1 MGPWWVWC
9 VYFFCGSKDWSI
21 FGWQYYDGTSN
32 ADEVRFLWWWLGI
45 AKTNARLSPACR
57 WKKNILIEY
66 KEDRKDGWEY
76 QFSCICSNTKRKGKT
91 LSSFGGVSIN
101 FEGKWWRNRIFG
113 HSPAW
118 QCWKRYIKHHLQCQC
133 IVLIELPHHVR
144 SGSKKEWL
152 VSFLA
157 KGFWHSCAIRYMC
170 SIVFRV
176 NRSYLLLERGKK
188 FTSPQR
194 GASWW
199 EKTRHQKTS
208 ELGCYTQTVQWLY
221 LT

>member
-1 MGPWWVWC
+1 MRVVGPVVDFQFWFTTVGPWWVWC
-9 VYFFCGSKDWSI
+9 VYNFCRSKDWSI

-57 WKKNILIEY
+57 WKIIILIEH
-66 KEDRKDGWEY
+66 KGDIKDGWES

-113 HSPAW
+113 NSPAW

-144 SGSKKEWL
+144 SGTW
-152 VSFLA
+152 
-157 KGFWHSCAIRYMC
+157 
-170 SIVFRV
+170 
-176 NRSYLLLERGKK
+176 
-188 FTSPQR
+188 
-194 GASWW
+194 
-199 EKTRHQKTS
+199 
-208 ELGCYTQTVQWLY
+208 
-221 LT
+221 